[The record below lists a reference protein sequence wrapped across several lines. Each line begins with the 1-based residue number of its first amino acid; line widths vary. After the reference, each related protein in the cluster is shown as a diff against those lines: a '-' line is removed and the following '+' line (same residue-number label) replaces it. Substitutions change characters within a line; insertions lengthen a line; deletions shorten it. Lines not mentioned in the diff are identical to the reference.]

1 MNRAPDSGVGRAMA
15 RAALLALLF
24 GVPDALSANLSFSV
38 AVAPPAAIV
47 ETPPP
52 PPPTTGG
59 IWTPGYWSWN
69 GAMYVWVPGHYAIA
83 PYPGAVWVA
92 GRWVPDGPRWAWAD
106 GHWRH
111 R

>member
-1 MNRAPDSGVGRAMA
+1 MNRAPDFGVGRAMA
-15 RAALLALLF
+15 GAALLALLF
-24 GVPDALSANLSFSV
+24 GAPNALSANPSFSV
-38 AVAPPAAIV
+38 TIAPPAAIV

-52 PPPTTGG
+52 PAPGR
-59 IWTPGYWSWN
+59 IWEPGYWSWN
-69 GAMYVWVPGHYAIA
+69 GATYVWVPGHYAVA

-92 GRWVPDGPRWAWAD
+92 GRWVPHGPRWMWAD